1 MMIPCLCSFKFTVP
15 SSLSTE
21 LVGVSS
27 HLLTQ
32 TVLSLESPTGA
43 FIASLHSVTAN
54 LR

>member
-21 LVGVSS
+21 LIGARS
-27 HLLTQ
+27 HMLTQ
-32 TVLSLESPTGA
+32 TVLSLESPVGA
-43 FIASLHSVTAN
+43 FIASLYSATAN